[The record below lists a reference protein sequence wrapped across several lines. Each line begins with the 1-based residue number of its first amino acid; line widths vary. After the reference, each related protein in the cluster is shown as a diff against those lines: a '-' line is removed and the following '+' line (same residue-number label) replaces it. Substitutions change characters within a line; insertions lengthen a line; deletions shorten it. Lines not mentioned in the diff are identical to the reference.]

1 MAGKVIGVVSKS
13 DKLSLLWVKDF
24 YKDIGS
30 EEQLYAIELG
40 YVER

>member
-1 MAGKVIGVVSKS
+1 MSGKVIGVVSKCGN
-13 DKLSLLWVKDF
+13 LSLLWVEDF
-24 YKDIGS
+24 YSDIGS